1 MSIAVT
7 IPPEKLTGTAVGKS
21 TPKLENREKVLGRA
35 EYIDDL
41 YRPGMLHAAILGSP
55 HAHARILSYD
65 VSQALAAPGV
75 VAVITG
81 DDVPDGRMGAF
92 IKDEHALAKGKVLY
106 QGEPVAAVAAE
117 TLEQAR
123 AAVNLIEVE
132 YEELPAVLSPEE
144 GLAPDAPILHE
155 NLDAY
160 FKVFDA
166 GSKGNLCSRTEL
178 SEGDVDS
185 AWAECAVVV
194 EGEYT
199 TEPQAHV
206 AIEPCGALAEV
217 DAQGRVTLWSA
228 NQSVFRVQANV
239 CESLN
244 LPMSRLRS
252 LTPRVGAGFGN
263 KMEAHVQPLTVALAM
278 KTGRPVKCILTR
290 EEDFEIVRARH
301 PFKVRM
307 KTGADAQG
315 RLIARDCE
323 VLLDC
328 GAFADD
334 SPGVLGY
341 ALLMSGGPY
350 RIPNQ
355 RARGKLV
362 YTNKLRFGAFRGF
375 GNPQVGFAGEQ
386 QIDQIA
392 RKLGID
398 PIEMRRRN
406 MLREGDGW
414 FAGPK
419 VASNGLARCLDAVEA
434 ASGWAR
440 RDAISAAPGKR
451 RGKGIAISA
460 HISGLLGTGAIVR
473 MLEDGTI
480 ALNTGATDIGQGS
493 DTVLAQICAEALQVP
508 VEMVSVASPDTD
520 GSPYN
525 WGTTASRVT
534 YTTGRAVAGA
544 ARDVLRQAM
553 DHAAEMLDVPVDQL
567 ELREGGR
574 IAVKGANV
582 DLPFAAISARAHW
595 AKGGPIV
602 GSHSLVFDEPTHD
615 PKRAI
620 ALGLPFPRI
629 GVFSFGAVVVDVEVD
644 EVTGQPRVAEA
655 WSAID
660 VGRAINPRLVD
671 VQIEGGFV
679 QGMGFALYEAM
690 VWDGA
695 RLVNPSL
702 MDYKIPTSADTPPI
716 HSIIVEDPEPN
727 GPFGAKGAGE
737 IGLNPVPAAIANALT
752 QVVGGPLHALPMTPE
767 RVLDQMTGQADEQPQ
782 GQGDE
787 A

>member
-1 MSIAVT
+1 VSTAFD
-7 IPPEKLTGTAVGKS
+7 IPAGTAVGKS
-21 TPKLENREKVLGRA
+21 TPKLENREKVTGRA

-55 HAHARILSYD
+55 YAHARILSYD
-65 VSQALAAPGV
+65 VSEALAAPGV
-75 VAVITG
+75 VGVITG

-106 QGEPVAAVAAE
+106 LGEPVAAIAAE

-123 AAVNLIEVE
+123 AAVNLIVVD

-144 GLAPDAPILHE
+144 GLAPGAPILHE
-155 NLDAY
+155 KLKDY
-160 FKVFDA
+160 IKVFDA
-166 GSKGNLCSRTEL
+166 GSEGNLCSRTEL
-178 SEGDVDS
+178 TEGNVD
-185 AWAECAVVV
+185 AVWDQCAVIVQ
-194 EGEYT
+194 GEFE

-206 AIEPCGALAEV
+206 SLEPCGALAEV

-239 CESLN
+239 CESLQI
-244 LPMSRLRS
+244 PMSKLRS

-263 KMEAHVQPLTVALAM
+263 KMEPHIQPITVALAM

-301 PFKVRM
+301 PFKIRM

-362 YTNKLRFGAFRGF
+362 YTNKLRFGAYRGF
-375 GNPQVGFAGEQ
+375 GNPQVSFAGEQ
-386 QIDQIA
+386 QIDEIA
-392 RKLGID
+392 QKLGLD
-398 PIEMRRRN
+398 PIEIRRRN
-406 MLREGDGW
+406 MLHEGDGW
-414 FAGPK
+414 FVGPK
-419 VASNGLARCLDAVEA
+419 IASNGLARCIDAVEA
-434 ASGWAR
+434 ASGWRKGLQPPAT
-440 RDAISAAPGKR
+440 PGTR
-451 RGKGIAISA
+451 RGKGIAVSA

-493 DTVLAQICAEALQVP
+493 DTVLAQICAEALKLP

-544 ARDVLRQAM
+544 AREVLRQAM
-553 DHAAEMLDVPVDQL
+553 EHASEMLDTPVEDL

-574 IAVKGANV
+574 IAVRGSNE
-582 DLPFAAISARAHW
+582 DLPFAAISGRAHW

-602 GSHSLVFDEPTHD
+602 GHHTLVFDEPTHD

-620 ALGLPFPRI
+620 ALGLPFPQI
-629 GVFSFGAVVVDVEVD
+629 GVFSFGALIVDVEVD
-644 EVTGQPRVAEA
+644 EVTGQTRVIEA
-655 WSAID
+655 WSAVD
-660 VGRAINPRLVD
+660 VGRAINPRLVE

-690 VWDGA
+690 VWDGP

-702 MDYKIPTSADTPPI
+702 MDYKIPTSADTPHI

-737 IGLNPVPAAIANALT
+737 IGLNPVPAAIANALSAAI
-752 QVVGGPLHALPMTPE
+752 GGRARKVPMTPE
-767 RVLDQMTGQADEQPQ
+767 RVLNQLLEG
-782 GQGDE
+782 GD
-787 A
+787 AA

>member
-1 MSIAVT
+1 MKGEIDIPTGIAVG
-7 IPPEKLTGTAVGKS
+7 LS
-21 TPKLENREKVLGRA
+21 TPKLENREKVIGRA

-55 HAHARILSYD
+55 YAHARILSYD
-65 VSQALAAPGV
+65 VSEALAAPGV
-75 VAVITG
+75 VATLTG

-92 IKDEHALAKGKVLY
+92 IKDEHALARGKVLY
-106 QGEPVAAVAAE
+106 MGEPVAAIAAE

-123 AAVNLIEVE
+123 AAINLIRVE

-144 GLAPDAPILHE
+144 GLAEGAPILHE
-155 NLDAY
+155 NLADY
-160 FKVFDA
+160 VKVFDA
-166 GSKGNLCSRTEL
+166 GSAGNLCSRTEL
-178 SEGDVDS
+178 SQGDVDA
-185 AWAECAVVV
+185 AWADCAIIV
-194 EGEYT
+194 EDEFT
-199 TEPQAHV
+199 TQPQAHV
-206 AIEPCGALAEV
+206 AMEPCGALAEM

-239 CESLN
+239 CECLK

-252 LTPRVGAGFGN
+252 LTPRVGGGFGN
-263 KMEAHVQPLTVALAM
+263 KMEPHIQPLTVALAM

-301 PFKVRM
+301 PFKIRM
-307 KTGADAQG
+307 KTGADENG
-315 RLIARDCE
+315 KIIARDCE

-350 RIPNQ
+350 RIAHQ

-362 YTNKLRFGAFRGF
+362 YTNKLRFGAYRGF
-375 GNPQVGFAGEQ
+375 GNPQVTFASEQ
-386 QIDQIA
+386 QINQIA
-392 RKLGID
+392 TRLGID
-398 PIEMRRRN
+398 PFEMRRRN
-406 MLREGDGW
+406 MLREGDTW
-414 FAGPK
+414 FVGPK
-419 VASNGLARCLDAVEA
+419 IGSNGLAECIDALEA
-434 ASGWAR
+434 ASQ
-440 RDAISAAPGKR
+440 SPGIAQQGKKR
-451 RGKGIAISA
+451 RGRGLALSA

-480 ALNTGATDIGQGS
+480 SMNTGATDIGQGS
-493 DTVLAQICAEALQVP
+493 DTVLAQICAEALRVP
-508 VEMVSVASPDTD
+508 IEMISVASPDTD

-544 ARDVLRQAM
+544 AREVLRQAM
-553 DHAAEMLDVPVDQL
+553 EHASEMLDTPIDDL
-567 ELREGGR
+567 ELRDGGR
-574 IAVKGANV
+574 IARKGSNE
-582 DLPFAAISARAHW
+582 DLPFAAISGRAHW

-602 GSHSLVFDEPTHD
+602 GSHSLVYDEPTHD

-620 ALGLPFPRI
+620 ALGLPFPQI
-629 GVFSFGAVVVDVEVD
+629 GVFSFGATMVDVEID
-644 EVTGQPRVAEA
+644 DVTGQTQVAEGWTA
-655 WSAID
+655 LD
-660 VGRAINPRLVD
+660 VGRAINPRLVE

-679 QGMGFALYEAM
+679 QGMGFALYEEM

-695 RLVNPSL
+695 RLANPSL
-702 MDYKIPTSADTPPI
+702 LDYKIPTSADSPHI
-716 HSIIVEDPEPN
+716 HSIIIEDPEPG

-737 IGLNPVPAAIANALT
+737 IGLNPVPAAIANA
-752 QVVGGPLHALPMTPE
+752 VNAAIGGISNDLPLSAE
-767 RVLDQMTGQADEQPQ
+767 RVLTRVMRAE
-782 GQGDE
+782 DE

>member
-1 MSIAVT
+1 M
-7 IPPEKLTGTAVGKS
+7 TAVGRS
-21 TPKLENREKVLGRA
+21 IPKLENREKVLGRA

-55 HAHARILSYD
+55 HAHAKIISYD
-65 VSQALAAPGV
+65 VSEALAAPGV
-75 VAVITG
+75 VAVLTG
-81 DDVPDGRMGAF
+81 DDVPADGRMGAF
-92 IKDEHALAKGKVLY
+92 IKDEHAIAKGKVLY
-106 QGEPVAAVAAE
+106 LGEPVAAIAAE

-123 AAVNLIEVE
+123 AAVNLIRVE
-132 YEELPAVLSPEE
+132 YEELPAILSPEA
-144 GLAPDAPILHE
+144 GLASGAAILHPDVA
-155 NLDAY
+155 NY
-160 FKVFDA
+160 VKVFDA
-166 GSKGNLCSRTEL
+166 GSEGNLCSRTEL
-178 SEGDVDS
+178 TEGDVDAVWS
-185 AWAECAVVV
+185 RCAVIV
-194 EGEYT
+194 EGEFT
-199 TEPQAHV
+199 TEAQAHV
-206 AIEPCGALAEV
+206 SIEPCGALAEV

-239 CESLN
+239 CESLK

-252 LTPRVGAGFGN
+252 LSPRVGAGFGN
-263 KMEAHVQPLTVALAM
+263 KMEPHIQPLTVALAL

-301 PFKVRM
+301 PFRIRM
-307 KTGADAQG
+307 KTGADAEG

-323 VLLDC
+323 VLVDC
-328 GAFADD
+328 GAYADD
-334 SPGVLGY
+334 SPGVIGY

-375 GNPQVGFAGEQ
+375 GNPQVTFAGEQ
-386 QIDQIA
+386 QIDEIA
-392 RKLGID
+392 GKLNID

-414 FAGPK
+414 FVGPK
-419 VASNGLARCLDAVEA
+419 IASNGLARCLDAVEA
-434 ASGWAR
+434 ASGW
-440 RDAISAAPGKR
+440 GKR
-451 RGKGIAISA
+451 ALVARPGTRRGMGLGVSA

-480 ALNTGATDIGQGS
+480 SLNTGATDIGQGS
-493 DTVLAQICAEALQVP
+493 DTVLAQICAETLKIP
-508 VEMVSVASPDTD
+508 VDMVSVASPDTD

-534 YTTGRAVAGA
+534 YTTGRAVVGA
-544 ARDVLRQAM
+544 AKEVLRQAM
-553 DHAAEMLDVPVDQL
+553 EHASEMLDTPVDDL

-574 IAVKGANV
+574 IAIRGSNT
-582 DLPFAAISARAHW
+582 DLPFAAISGRAHW

-602 GSHSLVFDEPTHD
+602 GHHTLVFEEPTHD
-615 PKRAI
+615 PKRSI

-629 GVFSFGAVVVDVEVD
+629 GVFSFGAVAIEVEVD
-644 EVTGQPRVAEA
+644 EVTGQTRAVEA

-660 VGRAINPRLVD
+660 VGRAINPRLVE
-671 VQIEGGFV
+671 VQIEGGLV
-679 QGMGFALYEAM
+679 QGLGFALYEEM
-690 VWDGA
+690 VWDGP

-716 HSIIVEDPEPN
+716 HSIVIEDPEPS

-737 IGLNPVPAAIANALT
+737 IGLNPVPAAIANALA
-752 QVVGGPLHALPMTPE
+752 QAVGGVSHAIPLTPE
-767 RVLDQMTGQADEQPQ
+767 RVLARLE
-782 GQGDE
+782 GDGD
-787 A
+787 AP

>member
-1 MSIAVT
+1 MTLADT
-7 IPPEKLTGTAVGKS
+7 PLTGIAVGKS
-21 TPKLENREKVLGRA
+21 TPKLENREKVTGRA

-65 VSQALAAPGV
+65 VSEALAAPGV
-75 VAVITG
+75 VGVITG
-81 DDVPDGRMGAF
+81 EDVPDGRMGAF
-92 IKDEHALAKGKVLY
+92 IKDEHTLARGKVLY
-106 QGEPVAAVAAE
+106 QGEPVAALAAE

-123 AAVNLIEVE
+123 AAINLIRVD

-144 GLAPDAPILHE
+144 GLAPGAPILHE
-155 NLDAY
+155 HLADY
-160 FKVFDA
+160 IKVFDA
-166 GSKGNLCSRTEL
+166 GSEGNLCSRTEL
-178 SEGDVDS
+178 TEGDVES
-185 AWAECAVVV
+185 AWADCAVIV

-199 TEPQAHV
+199 TPAQAHV
-206 AIEPCGALAEV
+206 ALEPCGALAEV

-252 LTPRVGAGFGN
+252 LTPRVGGGFGN
-263 KMEAHVQPLTVALAM
+263 KMEAHIQPLTVALAL

-301 PFKVRM
+301 PFRIRM

-315 RLIARDCE
+315 RILARD
-323 VLLDC
+323 VDLLLDC

-362 YTNKLRFGAFRGF
+362 YTNKLRFGAYRGF
-375 GNPQVGFAGEQ
+375 GNPQVSFAGEQ
-386 QIDQIA
+386 QLDEIA
-392 RKLGID
+392 RRLGLD
-398 PIEMRRRN
+398 PFEIRRRN
-406 MLREGDGW
+406 MLAEGDGW
-414 FAGPK
+414 FVGPRI
-419 VASNGLARCLDAVEA
+419 ASNGLGACLDAVQ
-434 ASGWAR
+434 
-440 RDAISAAPGKR
+440 SAAGPAVGPAPPGKR
-451 RGKGIAISA
+451 RGRGLAVSA

-493 DTVLAQICAEALQVP
+493 DTVLAQICAETLQVP

-544 ARDVLRQAM
+544 AREVVRQAM
-553 DHAAEMLDVPVDQL
+553 DHAAAILDTPVENL

-574 IAVKGANV
+574 IAVRGSNV
-582 DLPFAAISARAHW
+582 DLPFAAISGRAHW
-595 AKGGPIV
+595 ASGGPIV
-602 GSHSLVFDEPTHD
+602 GHHTLVFDEPTHD

-629 GVFSFGAVVVDVEVD
+629 GVFSFAATLVDVEVD
-644 EVTGQPRVAEA
+644 ETTGQTRVIEA
-655 WSAID
+655 WSALD
-660 VGRAINPRLVD
+660 VGRAINPRLVE

-679 QGMGFALYEAM
+679 QGMGFALYEEM
-690 VWDGA
+690 VWDGS

-702 MDYKIPTSADTPPI
+702 MDYKIPTSADSPRI
-716 HSIIVEDPEPN
+716 HSLIVEDPEPK
-727 GPFGAKGAGE
+727 GPYGAKGAGE
-737 IGLNPVPAAIANALT
+737 VGLNPVPAAVANALT
-752 QVVGGPLHALPMTPE
+752 QAVGAVPGGWADLPLSSE
-767 RVLDQMTGQADEQPQ
+767 RVLDRLIGGEDA
-782 GQGDE
+782 